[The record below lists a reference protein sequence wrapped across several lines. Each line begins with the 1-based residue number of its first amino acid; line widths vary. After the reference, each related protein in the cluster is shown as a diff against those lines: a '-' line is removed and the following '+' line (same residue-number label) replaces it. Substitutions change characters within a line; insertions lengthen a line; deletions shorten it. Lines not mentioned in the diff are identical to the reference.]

1 MQRRQ
6 QTPRRHD
13 DAGNNLRAIRQPG
26 MGDDMKRSTGCGFA
40 ASLAALAFAASP
52 AWANTVEETGETTG
66 IAAYAPLPEGGYF
79 LNLGNWGERDTMGH
93 GGPNTAV
100 GVDIPAIVWST
111 PYTILGARVELL
123 VAQPLVEVD
132 VDRTASYF
140 GVYYPFIQPIL
151 AWDLGN
157 GFSVGAGVGSY
168 LPMKNELTHLIVGNV
183 GTIRSNIGI
192 NYVAN
197 NLTLAATG
205 AWGHPYGEDSTTAS
219 SKHDWSLLDLTAYY
233 SWGKW
238 QFGAVGYGSYDIN
251 TKSGIHG
258 VPYLRTAQFS
268 VGPLVG
274 YNFGPV
280 IVQAKFTRDVAV
292 ENLGGFDTR
301 FWTNIIIPL
310 WGAAPAAPPPA
321 AAPAPV
327 AAPAPTPA
335 RTYLVF
341 FDWDRSDLSGRATQ
355 IIAEAA
361 SASTHVQV
369 TRINVNGYTDSS
381 GTPKYNQAL
390 SIRRAES
397 VENELV
403 KDGVSRSEID
413 IKGFGESHPLV
424 PTGPGVREP
433 QNRRVEII
441 LS

>member
-1 MQRRQ
+1 
-6 QTPRRHD
+6 
-13 DAGNNLRAIRQPG
+13 
-26 MGDDMKRSTGCGFA
+26 
-40 ASLAALAFAASP
+40 
-52 AWANTVEETGETTG
+52 
-66 IAAYAPLPEGGYF
+66 
-79 LNLGNWGERDTMGH
+79 
-93 GGPNTAV
+93 
-100 GVDIPAIVWST
+100 
-111 PYTILGARVELL
+111 
-123 VAQPLVEVD
+123 
-132 VDRTASYF
+132 
-140 GVYYPFIQPIL
+140 
-151 AWDLGN
+151 
-157 GFSVGAGVGSY
+157 
-168 LPMKNELTHLIVGNV
+168 
-183 GTIRSNIGI
+183 
-192 NYVAN
+192 
-197 NLTLAATG
+197 
-205 AWGHPYGEDSTTAS
+205 
-219 SKHDWSLLDLTAYY
+219 
-233 SWGKW
+233 
-238 QFGAVGYGSYDIN
+238 
-251 TKSGIHG
+251 
-258 VPYLRTAQFS
+258 

>member
-197 NLTLAATG
+197 NLTA
-205 AWGHPYGEDSTTAS
+205 
-219 SKHDWSLLDLTAYY
+219 
-233 SWGKW
+233 
-238 QFGAVGYGSYDIN
+238 
-251 TKSGIHG
+251 
-258 VPYLRTAQFS
+258 RTA
-268 VGPLVG
+268 P
-274 YNFGPV
+274 
-280 IVQAKFTRDVAV
+280 R
-292 ENLGGFDTR
+292 
-301 FWTNIIIPL
+301 
-310 WGAAPAAPPPA
+310 PPA
-321 AAPAPV
+321 NTTGRCSTSRPITRGANGSSAPSV
-327 AAPAPTPA
+327 TA
-335 RTYLVF
+335 RTISTPRAAYMAYPISGP
-341 FDWDRSDLSGRATQ
+341 RSSPWARWSA
-355 IIAEAA
+355 II
-361 SASTHVQV
+361 SA
-369 TRINVNGYTDSS
+369 R
-381 GTPKYNQAL
+381 
-390 SIRRAES
+390 
-397 VENELV
+397 
-403 KDGVSRSEID
+403 
-413 IKGFGESHPLV
+413 
-424 PTGPGVREP
+424 
-433 QNRRVEII
+433 
-441 LS
+441 

>member
-1 MQRRQ
+1 
-6 QTPRRHD
+6 
-13 DAGNNLRAIRQPG
+13 
-26 MGDDMKRSTGCGFA
+26 MKRSTGCGLA

-52 AWANTVEETGETTG
+52 AWANTVEETGETAG

-111 PYTILGARVELL
+111 PYTVLGARVELL
-123 VAQPLVEVD
+123 VATPLVEVD

-140 GVYYPFIQPIL
+140 GIYYPFIQPIL

-157 GFSVGAGVGSY
+157 GLSAGAGVGSY
-168 LPMKNELTHLIVGNV
+168 IPMKNELTHLIVGNV
-183 GTIRSNIGI
+183 GTIRANAGL
-192 NYVAN
+192 NYIAN
-197 NLTLAATG
+197 DLTLAATF
-205 AWGHPYGEDSTTAS
+205 AYGHPYGQDSTTTS
-219 SKHDWSLLDLTAYY
+219 SKHDWALLDLTAYY
-233 SWGKW
+233 SIGKW
-238 QFGAVGYGSYDIN
+238 QVGLVGYGSDDLN
-251 TKSGIHG
+251 SKSGIHG
-258 VPYLRTAQFS
+258 VPYNQTAQFS

-280 IVQAKFTRDVAV
+280 ILQAKFTRDVA
-292 ENLGGFDTR
+292 EKNLGGFDTR

-310 WGAAPAAPPPA
+310 WGASAPPAPPPA
-321 AAPAPV
+321 AAPPPM

-341 FDWDRSDLSGRATQ
+341 FDWDRSDLSSRATQ

-361 SASTHVQV
+361 TASTHVQV

-397 VENELV
+397 VANELV

-424 PTGPGVREP
+424 QTGPGVREP